1 MSLGKE
7 IAKAVLDD
15 PERAPIDE
23 RLRATLR
30 LLRTLTLE
38 PDRVDAAA
46 VRAAHAAGVSDE
58 AIRDAIRVCALFNTI
73 DRVADAVQFH
83 VRSADEFA
91 RDAVT
96 LLKRGYRM

>member
-1 MSLGKE
+1 M
-7 IAKAVLDD
+7 LDD

-30 LLRTLTLE
+30 LLRILTVE
-38 PDRVDAAA
+38 PERVDPAA
-46 VRAAHAAGVSDE
+46 VRTVRAAGVSAE
-58 AIRDAIRVCALFNTI
+58 AIRDAIRVCALFNVI

-83 VRSADEFA
+83 VRSPDEFS
-91 RDAVT
+91 RDAVM